1 VCAVARVPAYHP
13 RPIRLVVMGFR
24 TAVVLFAHPDDADFM
39 AGGTV
44 ARWAREGTEVHYVCI
59 TDGSAGSNEPGVTR
73 EDMRPVREREQRAAC
88 DVLGCASLTFLG
100 FVDGQL
106 EVNLETRKAVT
117 REVRR
122 LRPDVLVAPDPSRL
136 WSSTGYINHS
146 DHKAAGELA
155 LCAVMPDAPTRPQFP
170 ELLEEGF
177 EPFEIPNLW
186 LSSEQVDRFVDITDT
201 IDVKLKALAQHR
213 SQHDEDAMP
222 WVRMRAKEMGKR
234 IGVEYAEAFKAF
246 SFVDEEEE

>member
-1 VCAVARVPAYHP
+1 MA
-13 RPIRLVVMGFR
+13 FR
-24 TAVVLFAHPDDADFM
+24 SAMVLFAHPDDADFM

-44 ARWAREGTEVHYVCI
+44 ARWVREGTEVHYVCI

-73 EDMRPVREREQRAAC
+73 EDLRPIREREQRAAC
-88 DVLGCASLTFLG
+88 DVLGVASLTFLG
-100 FVDGQL
+100 YIDGQL
-106 EVNLETRKAVT
+106 EVNLETRKSVA

-122 LRPDVLVAPDPSRL
+122 LRPDVLLAPDPSRL
-136 WSSTGYINHS
+136 WSGTGYINHA

-170 ELLEEGF
+170 ELLDEGH

-186 LSSEQVDRFVDITDT
+186 LAAEQADRFVDITET
-201 IDVKLKALAQHR
+201 IDLKLKALAQHR
-213 SQHDEDAMP
+213 SQHDEEAMP
-222 WVRMRAKEMGKR
+222 WVRLRAKETGKR

-246 SFVDEEEE
+246 SFVDEEED